1 MTEVPPTLTPEQAE
15 LAARKAQRW
24 SDPATERGAQERLAL
39 INVQA
44 KRNEPRTRMQ
54 LTQLQKAPGIKHKI
68 YWLRELAQTFGEAVA
83 PHAACTDGC
92 SGCCYQ
98 PVALTLQEAEVIA
111 RETGAQL
118 QMPASWSTE
127 AAMQYVG
134 QPCPFLRDGRCSI
147 YRQRPMV
154 CRLIFSMDTDALL
167 CQNVPGVRSQAPYA
181 DHSAYKELY
190 VRAHVGRVKSDEAM
204 QAALKTL
211 QMADLREFFP
221 HGLPPA
227 AGNSANSTKD
237 GAS

>member
-1 MTEVPPTLTPEQAE
+1 MTEPEITLTPEQAE

-24 SDPATERGAQERLAL
+24 NDPATERAAQERVAL
-39 INVQA
+39 VNIQA
-44 KRNEPRTRMQ
+44 QRNEPRTRMQ

-118 QMPASWSTE
+118 QMPPGWSTQP
-127 AAMQYVG
+127 ALQYVG
-134 QPCPFLRDGRCSI
+134 QACSFLQDGRCTI
-147 YRQRPMV
+147 YRHRPMV
-154 CRLIFSMDTDALL
+154 CRLIFNMDADALL

-190 VRAHVGRVKSDEAM
+190 VRAHVGRVKSEEAL
-204 QAALKTL
+204 QAALQAL

-221 HGLPPA
+221 NGLQPV
-227 AGNSANSTKD
+227 AGVRPKGGSS
-237 GAS
+237 